1 MNAVNKTNDASY
13 EFVAPNIA
21 KDAGKKVPMVFPTAE
36 CIDKPGEFLTLRRQL
51 TIVDFGTDL
60 RPVNI
65 NADEAN
71 LNIGATLIMRHHNK
85 NADAESCRIRFGDDE
100 IGFVVDPG
108 TESVK
113 MLVWNGTRLLL
124 VGERPFI
131 E

>member
-21 KDAGKKVPMVFPTAE
+21 KDAGKKVLMVFPTAE
-36 CIDKPGEFLTLRRQL
+36 IDQPGKFLTLRRQL
-51 TIVDFGTDL
+51 TIVDFDTDIGT
-60 RPVNI
+60 VVI

-71 LNIGATLIMRHHNK
+71 LNIGATLIMRHYNK
-85 NADAESCRIRFGDDE
+85 NDDAESCKIRFGDDE

-124 VGERPFI
+124 VGERPFK

>member
-21 KDAGKKVPMVFPTAE
+21 EDAGKKVPMVFPTAE
-36 CIDKPGEFLTLRRQL
+36 CIDKPGKFLTLRRQL
-51 TIVDFGTDL
+51 TIVDFGADIGVVT
-60 RPVNI
+60 I
-65 NADEAN
+65 NADKAN
-71 LNIGATLIMRHHNK
+71 LNIGATLIMRHYNK
-85 NADAESCRIRFGDDE
+85 NDEEQSCKIRFGDDE

>member
-36 CIDKPGEFLTLRRQL
+36 IDQPGKFLTLRRQL
-51 TIVDFGTDL
+51 TIVDFDTDIGT
-60 RPVNI
+60 VVI

-71 LNIGATLIMRHHNK
+71 LNIGATLIMRHYNK
-85 NADAESCRIRFGDDE
+85 NDDAESCKIRFGDDE

-124 VGERPFI
+124 VGERPFK

>member
-21 KDAGKKVPMVFPTAE
+21 EDAGKKVPMVFPTAE
-36 CIDKPGEFLTLRRQL
+36 RIYNAVKLTLRRQL
-51 TIVDFGTDL
+51 TIVDFGSEIGV
-60 RPVNI
+60 VNI

-71 LNIGATLIMRHHNK
+71 LNIGATLIIRHYNK
-85 NADAESCRIRFGDDE
+85 TDEEQSCKIRFGDDE

-124 VGERPFI
+124 VGERPF
-131 E
+131 EE

>member
-21 KDAGKKVPMVFPTAE
+21 EDAGKKVPMVFPTAE
-36 CIDKPGEFLTLRRQL
+36 RIDKAVHRLTLRRQL
-51 TIVDFGTDL
+51 TIVDFGSEIG
-60 RPVNI
+60 VVII

-71 LNIGATLIMRHHNK
+71 LNIGATLIMRHYNK
-85 NADAESCRIRFGDDE
+85 IDEEQSCKIHFGDDE

-124 VGERPFI
+124 VGERPF
-131 E
+131 EE